1 MPKLDELKVGIDAV
15 GGPGGLARVSDP
27 PHAPASEISVDD
39 FALTVE
45 DAEDMKAQAV
55 VLRAA
60 VAAAAGGQP
69 LWRAQTLAQAVA
81 LETVAARATE
91 LEDVLKLG
99 NGGEV
104 VLKVSI
110 DAPWKHQEVAKATTD
125 APSMLSAE
133 ASLARLRLA
142 QDAGSL
148 SQAVDLAEKSGAT
161 TPIEQMLA
169 HQIATAHVLA
179 MKMAAKA
186 EMFLARR
193 FLNYPGQASEHEARR
208 EQIASIE
215 AARCATTAARMMEAT
230 ARGAV
235 TLDRIK
241 NGMTQTIIV
250 QQQVAVQPGGQAVVN
265 GAVQVEPRRGKKGNR
280 KP

>member
-1 MPKLDELKVGIDAV
+1 MSDTDD
-15 GGPGGLARVSDP
+15 PGGMP
-27 PHAPASEISVDD
+27 PVHDLPQAPGSEISVDD

-45 DAEDMKAQAV
+45 DAEHMKAQAG

-60 VAAAAGGQP
+60 VAAAAGGEP

-91 LEDVLKLG
+91 LEDVLERG

-104 VLKVSI
+104 VLKMPI
-110 DAPWKHQEVAKATTD
+110 DAPWKQQEVAKTTSD
-125 APSMLSAE
+125 APSLLNAE
-133 ASLARLRLA
+133 ASLVRLRLA
-142 QDAGSL
+142 QNADSL
-148 SQAVDLAEKSGAT
+148 SLAVDLAEKSGAT
-161 TPIEQMLA
+161 SPVEQILA
-169 HQIATAHVLA
+169 HQLATAHVLA

-193 FLNYPGQASEHEARR
+193 FLNYPGQASEHEAGR

-235 TLDRIK
+235 TLDRLK
-241 NGMTQTIIV
+241 NGLVQTIVV
-250 QQQVAVQPGGQAVVN
+250 QQQVAVQSGGQAVVN
-265 GAVQVEPRRGKKGNR
+265 GAVQVEPRQGKKGKR